1 MSQMGPKISRR
12 SVMAGAAAV
21 TVFAPALRLSAAAPL
36 KIGVLLPLS
45 GALARE
51 GQSCKRGAD
60 VSTGVLAQLGLP
72 VELAIADTETNIDTA
87 RTRAEKL
94 IADGAQVLVGAFHS
108 AH

>member
-1 MSQMGPKISRR
+1 MGPKISRR
-12 SVMAGAAAV
+12 RVLAGATATAI
-21 TVFAPALRLSAAAPL
+21 FSPALRLSAASPL
-36 KIGVLLPLS
+36 KVGVLLPLS

-60 VSTGVLAQLGLP
+60 VSTAFLPPPALP

-94 IADGAQVLVGAFHS
+94 IADGAQVLVGAFDS
-108 AH
+108 AHT